1 MHGSHCCLALHFFWT
16 VSVVLGPHCLMLSL
30 HKQHQRFQKLVRN
43 RLLELSPDLK
53 NQNLHFK
60 SDSWGVQ
67 VWAAALRGL
76 PVGSAD
82 QPATRKACRSG
93 PCNRDILEASQRL
106 AECCCRFCFFF
117 FFSCLPAGTLGL
129 RWTSTGNLLPDNIF
143 QGGLGAGVG
152 KSRCVAIEEGS
163 LRQKGKVL
171 VWFPVNG

>member
-1 MHGSHCCLALHFFWT
+1 MRGSHCCLALHFFWT
-16 VSVVLGPHCLMLSL
+16 VSIVLGPHCLMLSL

-82 QPATRKACRSG
+82 PPATRKACQSG
-93 PCNRDILEASQRL
+93 PCTETYWKQVRDLQSVAADSG
-106 AECCCRFCFFF
+106 FFF
-117 FFSCLPAGTLGL
+117 FFSCLPAWTLGL
-129 RWTSTGNLLPDNIF
+129 RWTSTGSLLPDNIF